1 MLSKTKVKYIQSLG
15 HKKRR
20 DEEQVFIAEGP
31 KIVSELLLEPDLKVV
46 EIFALAEWLLQN
58 PLPASIQR
66 NTVTEEELEKLTQLS
81 TSNKVMAIFQQ
92 PKAIEKIDTNNK
104 WVLLLDDIQDPGNM
118 GTIIRIA
125 DWYGVKQI
133 ICSHECASIYN
144 TKVIQSSMASIAR
157 VEVLVTDLLPWVNQH
172 PDCNY
177 YGASLDGKDL
187 TGMGKL
193 KKGIIMIG
201 NESKG
206 LNPSLLTKASIMITI
221 PRIGKAESLNAAVAT
236 GIILSHL
243 VQNEN

>member
-31 KIVSELLLEPDLKVV
+31 KIVNELLKEPRVHAL
-46 EIFALAEWLLQN
+46 EIFALQDWLQQN
-58 PLPASIQR
+58 SIPA
-66 NTVTEEELEKLTQLS
+66 NVEHHMVTQEELEKITQLS
-81 TSNKVMAIFQQ
+81 TANKVLAIFQQ
-92 PKAIEKIDTNNK
+92 PKVIANIDTNNK
-104 WVLLLDDIQDPGNM
+104 WILLLDGIQDPGNL

-125 DWYGVKQI
+125 DWFGIKQI

-157 VEVLVTDLLPWVNQH
+157 VDVLVTDLLPWVKDH
-172 PDCNY
+172 PSCNY
-177 YGASLDGKDL
+177 YAAALDGDDL
-187 TGMGKL
+187 TAMDKL
-193 KKGIIMIG
+193 KEGVIMIG

-206 LNPSLLTKASIMITI
+206 LNPELLTKANLRITI
-221 PRIGKAESLNAAVAT
+221 PRYGQAESLNAAVAT

-243 VQNEN
+243 IK

>member
-31 KIVSELLLEPDLKVV
+31 KIVNELLKEPRVHAL
-46 EIFALAEWLLQN
+46 EIFALQDWLQQN
-58 PLPASIQR
+58 SIPANIEHHM
-66 NTVTEEELEKLTQLS
+66 VTQEELEKITQLS
-81 TSNKVMAIFQQ
+81 TANKVLAIFQQ
-92 PKAIEKIDTNNK
+92 PKVIANIDTNNK
-104 WVLLLDDIQDPGNM
+104 WILLLDGIQDPGNL

-125 DWYGVKQI
+125 DWFGIKQI

-157 VEVLVTDLLPWVNQH
+157 VDVLVTDLLPWVKDH
-172 PDCNY
+172 PSCNY
-177 YGASLDGKDL
+177 YAAALEGDDVTAMD
-187 TGMGKL
+187 KL
-193 KKGIIMIG
+193 KEGVIMIG

-206 LNPSLLTKASIMITI
+206 LNPELLSKANTRITI
-221 PRIGKAESLNAAVAT
+221 PRLGNAESLNAAVAT

-243 VQNEN
+243 IK

>member
-31 KIVSELLLEPDLKVV
+31 KIVNELLKEPRVHAL
-46 EIFALAEWLLQN
+46 EIFALQDWLQQN
-58 PLPASIQR
+58 SIPANIEHHM
-66 NTVTEEELEKLTQLS
+66 VTQEELEKITQLS
-81 TSNKVMAIFQQ
+81 TANKVLAIFQQ
-92 PKAIEKIDTNNK
+92 PKVIANIDTNNK
-104 WVLLLDDIQDPGNM
+104 WILLLDGIQDPGNL

-125 DWYGVKQI
+125 DWFGIKQI

-157 VEVLVTDLLPWVNQH
+157 VDVLVTDLLPWVKDH
-172 PDCNY
+172 PSCNY
-177 YGASLDGKDL
+177 YAAALDGDDL
-187 TGMGKL
+187 TAMDKL
-193 KKGIIMIG
+193 KEGVIMIG

-206 LNPSLLTKASIMITI
+206 LNPELLSKANTRITI
-221 PRIGKAESLNAAVAT
+221 PRLGNAESLNAAVAT

-243 VQNEN
+243 IK

>member
-31 KIVSELLLEPDLKVV
+31 KIVSELLSEPRMQALEIYGV
-46 EIFALAEWLLQN
+46 EDWLQQN
-58 PLPASIQR
+58 RLPP
-66 NTVTEEELEKLTQLS
+66 TVHQQLVTQEELEKITQLS
-81 TSNKVMAIFQQ
+81 TANKVLAIFQQ
-92 PKAIEKIDTNNK
+92 PTAIENIDTNNK
-104 WVLLLDDIQDPGNM
+104 WILLLDGIQDPGNM

-125 DWYGVKQI
+125 DWFGIKQI

-157 VEVLVTDLLPWVNQH
+157 IDVLVTDLLPWINEH
-172 PDCNY
+172 PACNY
-177 YGASLDGKDL
+177 YAASLEGEDL
-187 TGMGKL
+187 TAMGKL

-206 LNPSLLTKASIMITI
+206 LQPGLLAKANVRVTI
-221 PRIGKAESLNAAVAT
+221 PRLGQAESLNAAVAT

-243 VQNEN
+243 VKN